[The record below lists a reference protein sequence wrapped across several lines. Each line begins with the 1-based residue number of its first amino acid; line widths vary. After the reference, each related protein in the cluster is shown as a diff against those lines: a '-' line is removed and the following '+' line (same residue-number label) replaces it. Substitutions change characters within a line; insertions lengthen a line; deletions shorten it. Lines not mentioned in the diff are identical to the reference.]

1 MNRRGWAELRG
12 VIGQDAPVHSS
23 RGLTALTAAL
33 AVVLAT
39 AGCAQSGSGGTTA
52 SPTSPSTTAPSTAAP
67 TTDPAAKVDCAESGS
82 ASDSV
87 KVTAKG
93 GKAAPDVTFPVP
105 TTATTTQRTVVKDGD
120 GDKVAQG
127 DSVNLAYVLFDA
139 KTGKQ
144 ADTRGY
150 GGSGAVALTADPAQL
165 LQGLVQVLVCAK
177 EGERFA
183 AVIPAS
189 AAFGDA
195 GQAQL
200 GIGKGDSLVMVG
212 DVKSI
217 VPTKAGGKAKAL
229 PAGFPKVALAA
240 DGKPTVSIPATDP
253 PKSLKIASR
262 QVGSG
267 ETVKEGD
274 TVTVQYQ
281 GTLWRTGK
289 VFDQSWGKGP
299 TSFATNQVVRGF
311 GQALIGAKVGSQVVA
326 IVPPDDGY
334 GAKGQGEI
342 KGTDTM
348 VFVVDVL
355 STSHPS

>member
-1 MNRRGWAELRG
+1 M
-12 VIGQDAPVHSS
+12 HSS

-39 AGCAQSGSGGTTA
+39 AGCAGSTNGGATP
-52 SPTSPSTTAPSTAAP
+52 SPTTPSTVAP
-67 TTDPAAKVDCAESGS
+67 TTDPAAKVDCVDHGS
-82 ASDSV
+82 ASDAV

-105 TTATTTQRTVVKDGD
+105 TTATTTQRTVVKEGS
-120 GDKVAQG
+120 GEKVAQG
-127 DSVNLAYVLFDA
+127 DRVVASFVWFDA
-139 KTGKQ
+139 RTAKKVYSV
-144 ADTRGY
+144 GY
-150 GGSGAVALTADPAQL
+150 DGTSPVVLGLTSQEVFPGL
-165 LQGLVQVLVCAK
+165 LQTIVCTRA
-177 EGERFA
+177 GERFA

-189 AAFGDA
+189 QAFGA
-195 GQAQL
+195 TGQAQL
-200 GIGKGDSLVMVG
+200 GIGADDPLVMVG
-212 DVKSI
+212 DVRSI
-217 VPTKAGGKAKAL
+217 VPTKASGKAKAL
-229 PAGFPKVALAA
+229 PDGFPKVALAA
-240 DGKPTVSIPATDP
+240 DGTPTVSIPATDP
-253 PKSLKIASR
+253 PTSLKIASR

-267 ETVKEGD
+267 ETVKESD

-289 VFDQSWGKGP
+289 VFDQSWGRGA
-299 TSFATNQVVRGF
+299 TSFKTDQVVRGF

-326 IVPPDDGY
+326 IVPPADGY

-355 STSHPS
+355 ATAHAA